1 VSEVSYDPGWLRHRV
16 SVERPTDT
24 GDGAGGEAVTWSTLA
39 ELWARIEPV
48 TAKEEAVAGHMAGV
62 LTHTITLRWRDD
74 ITGTMRVTWHGRA
87 FRILAVYD
95 PDETQRYLVAETA
108 EETA

>member
-1 VSEVSYDPGWLRHRV
+1 VSDISYDPGWLRHRV
-16 SVERPTDT
+16 RVEQQIDAA
-24 GDGAGGEAVTWSTLA
+24 DGAGGDTVTWSNFA
-39 ELWARIEPV
+39 DLWARIEPV

-62 LTHTITLRWRDD
+62 LTHAITLRWRDD

-95 PDETQRYLVAETA
+95 PNETQRYLVAETA